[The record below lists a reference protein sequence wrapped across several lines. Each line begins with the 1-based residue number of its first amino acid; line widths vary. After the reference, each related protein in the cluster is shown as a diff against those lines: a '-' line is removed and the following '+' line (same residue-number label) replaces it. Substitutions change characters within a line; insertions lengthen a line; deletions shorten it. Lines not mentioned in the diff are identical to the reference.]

1 MLHFMDKNAYENVA
15 KMVVRMQKMSMP
27 LKSRICKNV
36 NNVQTTE
43 EIISQSPTR
52 GMSCLKEFSSTGTL
66 EA

>member
-1 MLHFMDKNAYENVA
+1 MLHFMEKNAYENVA
-15 KMVVRMQKMSMP
+15 KMVVRKQKMSMT

-36 NNVQTTE
+36 NSVQTTE

-52 GMSCLKEFSSTGTL
+52 GMSCLKGLSSTGTL